1 MNARAMWPRPWK
13 LLASHGGDAR
23 PLAGGQSL
31 VPLLNFRLA
40 RPAVLVDLNRI
51 EALARIT
58 VEDGALRLGAMARQA
73 SVETDARVARGWPLL
88 TEAIGHIAHPQ
99 IRNRGTV
106 GGSLAHNDPAA
117 ELPAVMLALD
127 AGDERAGPA
136 RSADHRGRVTSSQ
149 GRWRRRSHPT
159 SCSPRSAVPAL
170 PEGTGWGFQEA
181 ARRQGD
187 FALVAVAVLLRP
199 TGSGQVDARV
209 VVTGTGGGPVR
220 MRSAEAVL
228 TERGTDGERPGEAV
242 GNAAAEACDAADDPH
257 APAWYRQKTRGGAH
271 PPGLPR
277 GGDADGALKMAG
289 HERSVRVTINGE
301 AYERRVEPRLLLSDF
316 IRHEA
321 GLTGTHVG
329 CEHGVCGACTVLL
342 DGQAGA
348 LLPDVRGAGG
358 RRLLGDGGI
367 ACRWRDAAP
376 AAGSLPPRARVA
388 VRLLHARYS
397 DDAQALPR
405 RPIRRRPTQRFAV
418 RSRAISAAVP
428 ATSRSWRLFVG
439 PRQCCEAKTHDHAAD
454 RGACGAAGGRASAHR
469 AGALHRRHPPAGH
482 AARGGAPQPPRQ
494 GALHGHRGVRRARA
508 RRCTRGHHPRGPGLS

>member
-1 MNARAMWPRPWK
+1 MAEAVE

-127 AGDERAGPA
+127 AENERAGPA
-136 RSADHRGRVTSSQ
+136 RSADHRGAVTSSPA
-149 GRWRRRSHPT
+149 RWRRRSAPDELLT
-159 SCSPRSAVPAL
+159 EIAVPAL

-199 TGSGQVDARV
+199 TGSGQIDARV

-228 TERGTDGERPGEAV
+228 TERGTDGEAGEAV

-257 APAWYRQKTRGGAH
+257 APAWYRQKLVSALTRRAC
-271 PPGLPR
+271 
-277 GGDADGALKMAG
+277 
-289 HERSVRVTINGE
+289 
-301 AYERRVEPRLLLSDF
+301 
-316 IRHEA
+316 HEA
-321 GLTGTHVG
+321 AMRMGRSKWLTT
-329 CEHGVCGACTVLL
+329 
-342 DGQAGA
+342 
-348 LLPDVRGAGG
+348 
-358 RRLLGDGGI
+358 
-367 ACRWRDAAP
+367 
-376 AAGSLPPRARVA
+376 
-388 VRLLHARYS
+388 
-397 DDAQALPR
+397 
-405 RPIRRRPTQRFAV
+405 
-418 RSRAISAAVP
+418 SAAC
-428 ATSRSWRLFVG
+428 A
-439 PRQCCEAKTHDHAAD
+439 
-454 RGACGAAGGRASAHR
+454 
-469 AGALHRRHPPAGH
+469 
-482 AARGGAPQPPRQ
+482 
-494 GALHGHRGVRRARA
+494 
-508 RRCTRGHHPRGPGLS
+508 

>member
-1 MNARAMWPRPWK
+1 MKPAPFAYECPSDVAEAVE

-127 AGDERAGPA
+127 AEMSAQGPQGQRTIAARDFFAGTMETALGADELL
-136 RSADHRGRVTSSQ
+136 TEI
-149 GRWRRRSHPT
+149 
-159 SCSPRSAVPAL
+159 AVPAL

-199 TGSGQVDARV
+199 TGSGQIDARV

-228 TERGTDGERPGEAV
+228 TERGTDGEAGEAV

-257 APAWYRQKTRGGAH
+257 APAWYRQKLVSALTRRAC
-271 PPGLPR
+271 
-277 GGDADGALKMAG
+277 
-289 HERSVRVTINGE
+289 
-301 AYERRVEPRLLLSDF
+301 
-316 IRHEA
+316 HEA
-321 GLTGTHVG
+321 
-329 CEHGVCGACTVLL
+329 AM
-342 DGQAGA
+342 
-348 LLPDVRGAGG
+348 RM
-358 RRLLGDGGI
+358 
-367 ACRWRDAAP
+367 
-376 AAGSLPPRARVA
+376 
-388 VRLLHARYS
+388 
-397 DDAQALPR
+397 
-405 RPIRRRPTQRFAV
+405 
-418 RSRAISAAVP
+418 
-428 ATSRSWRLFVG
+428 G
-439 PRQCCEAKTHDHAAD
+439 PQN
-454 RGACGAAGGRASAHR
+454 G
-469 AGALHRRHPPAGH
+469 
-482 AARGGAPQPPRQ
+482 
-494 GALHGHRGVRRARA
+494 
-508 RRCTRGHHPRGPGLS
+508 

>member
-1 MNARAMWPRPWK
+1 MKPAPFAYECPSDVAEAVA
-13 LLASHGGDAR
+13 LLAAHGGDAR

-127 AGDERAGPA
+127 AEMSAQGPQGQRTIAARDFFAGTMETALGADELL
-136 RSADHRGRVTSSQ
+136 TEI
-149 GRWRRRSHPT
+149 
-159 SCSPRSAVPAL
+159 AVPAL

-199 TGSGQVDARV
+199 TGSGQIDARV

-228 TERGTDGERPGEAV
+228 TERGTDGEAGEGV

-257 APAWYRQKTRGGAH
+257 APAWYRQKLVSALTR
-271 PPGLPR
+271 R
-277 GGDADGALKMAG
+277 
-289 HERSVRVTINGE
+289 
-301 AYERRVEPRLLLSDF
+301 
-316 IRHEA
+316 
-321 GLTGTHVG
+321 
-329 CEHGVCGACTVLL
+329 AC
-342 DGQAGA
+342 
-348 LLPDVRGAGG
+348 
-358 RRLLGDGGI
+358 
-367 ACRWRDAAP
+367 RDAAM
-376 AAGSLPPRARVA
+376 RM
-388 VRLLHARYS
+388 
-397 DDAQALPR
+397 
-405 RPIRRRPTQRFAV
+405 
-418 RSRAISAAVP
+418 
-428 ATSRSWRLFVG
+428 
-439 PRQCCEAKTHDHAAD
+439 
-454 RGACGAAGGRASAHR
+454 
-469 AGALHRRHPPAGH
+469 GH
-482 AARGGAPQPPRQ
+482 
-494 GALHGHRGVRRARA
+494 
-508 RRCTRGHHPRGPGLS
+508 